1 LYKKLLQARRCVPQS
16 ASFKFRRFKVSKF
29 KGAATRRLC
38 NRQGKLDGFEVEERG
53 MREAVKQLWPEI
65 DWIGQGQLREQV
77 TQTWIKAL
85 ERSPLKAADLD
96 RIPFTLLI
104 PNCPITFMEHKRC
117 VVHIARASAEAMQQ
131 FMGRALPIDMDTVIA
146 GAILADVG
154 KLLEYELGPDGK
166 SRQSERGEALRHP
179 FTGVAL
185 ALECGVPDA
194 VCHIIAAHAAE
205 GDLVKRTTEAYIV
218 HHADF
223 MAYLPF
229 KNPKNVKTK

>member
-1 LYKKLLQARRCVPQS
+1 MADMKL
-16 ASFKFRRFKVSKF
+16 FRLEKNGV
-29 KGAATRRLC
+29 
-38 NRQGKLDGFEVEERG
+38 G
-53 MREAVKQLWPEI
+53 MAPADMHQTVKQLWPEI
-65 DWIGQGQLREQV
+65 DWIEDLQLREQV
-77 TQTWIKAL
+77 TETWIKAF
-85 ERSPLKAADLD
+85 ERSPLKADDLNQ
-96 RIPFTLLI
+96 IPFTLLV

-117 VVHIARASAEAMQQ
+117 VVHVARDAAKAMQA

-205 GDLVKRTTEAYIV
+205 GDLVKRTTEAFIV

-223 MAYLPF
+223 MAFLPF
-229 KNPKNVKTK
+229 KNPTNIKLQP